1 MILVL
6 AFMVSCSN
14 KNTEN
19 NNVKNTTEQTVAYTK
34 PENPKGPTVAL
45 NSTDFKIE
53 NEFIYYQG
61 NIFTGKITFDFPDNS
76 GYFFVSDGK
85 LQGETNINYKL
96 SRMKRLSIYE
106 NGRLTGLT
114 QTENNVITE
123 VVYSDDSD
131 PFMNRKIVQITTKYN
146 KNSYLMDFQTMTGV
160 IQKNGKTIK
169 NLTVDENDGGNS
181 INAVFDE
188 NGDVYNVYY
197 SFTGKGEV
205 SEKKYKLDSKNQ
217 KHEILVE
224 TRKLSNINTVFHNG
238 LNLFRRMWE
247 VSGESTNPVPA
258 LEQSTQSNSGNAMNT
273 TNTANPETTANQN
286 DEDLALLDRVYS
298 EVMHNNNTAIL
309 NTFSKEKLG
318 YIRNTLFAKKG
329 YKFKNP
335 KYANYF
341 SQKSWYRGIHDSD
354 EILNPEEKRFVLIIK
369 EREK

>member
-1 MILVL
+1 MKKLSIMILVL

-205 SEKKYKLDSKNQ
+205 SEK
-217 KHEILVE
+217 
-224 TRKLSNINTVFHNG
+224 NIN
-238 LNLFRRMWE
+238 W
-247 VSGESTNPVPA
+247 
-258 LEQSTQSNSGNAMNT
+258 
-273 TNTANPETTANQN
+273 
-286 DEDLALLDRVYS
+286 
-298 EVMHNNNTAIL
+298 IL
-309 NTFSKEKLG
+309 KIKSM
-318 YIRNTLFAKKG
+318 
-329 YKFKNP
+329 
-335 KYANYF
+335 KY
-341 SQKSWYRGIHDSD
+341 
-354 EILNPEEKRFVLIIK
+354 
-369 EREK
+369 